1 MSERLSRRG
10 FLGMGLGAVG
20 AVSLGGASW
29 PTTVSALDK
38 CASPYK
44 ISLAQ
49 WSLNRGLFGRVKPK
63 IDNLEFAKI
72 ARSLGIDG
80 LEYVNQF
87 FKDKAKDQSYLGEM
101 KKRARDNNVESVLIM
116 CDGEGNLGEPEGA
129 KRLQAVENHYKW
141 LEAAKFLGCHSIRV
155 NAHSGGTFE
164 EQQKLVADG
173 LGRLCER
180 ATQYDLNV
188 IVENHGGLSS
198 NGKWL
203 AGVMDLVDRPNCGT
217 LPDFGNFGKYDRYLG
232 VEELMPYAK
241 GVSAKTTA
249 FDDEGN
255 DPNTDYVRMMRIV
268 RDAGYQGYV
277 GIESSLGGRMSEIE
291 AIKATKRLLERVFA
305 QQARTKPIFNG
316 KDLSGWTKIVG
327 GDWSIEDGTLI
338 GRNGQKWTTDPQ
350 KTGSWLCYDKPVRD
364 FRLELQYA
372 INARANSGIFFRA
385 ATEKNPAFTGYEMQI
400 TSYGGTSLNKGGTP
414 GAIYDVIAP
423 SKNAARAAGQWNSVT
438 ITGKGPQITIEM
450 NGQKVVDTEL
460 NRSAQGHIGLQN
472 HDERSVIRFRNIRLE
487 TL

>member
-1 MSERLSRRG
+1 MS
-10 FLGMGLGAVG
+10 LGAAG
-20 AVSLGGASW
+20 AVSLNGLGSLATRAAASQ
-29 PTTVSALDK
+29 T

-63 IDNLEFAKI
+63 IDNLDFAKI
-72 ARSLGIDG
+72 AHDLGIEG

-87 FKDKAKDQSYLGEM
+87 FKDKAKDQGYLAEM
-101 KKRARDNNVESVLIM
+101 KKRARDHDVESVLIM
-116 CDGEGNLGEPEGA
+116 CDGEGNLGEPDKA
-129 KRLQAVENHYKW
+129 KRIQAVENHYKW

-155 NAHSGGTFE
+155 NAHSKGTFE

-173 LGRLCER
+173 LGRLCRR
-180 ATQYDLNV
+180 AAQYDLNV

-203 AGVMDLVDRPNCGT
+203 AGVMKQVNLPNCGT
-217 LPDFGNFGKYDRYLG
+217 LPDFGNFREYDRYLG

-241 GVSAKTTA
+241 GVSAKTTG

-255 DPNTDYVRMMRIV
+255 DPSTDYYRMMRIV
-268 RDAGYQGYV
+268 RDTGYQGYV
-277 GIESSLGGRMSEIE
+277 GIESSLGGRMNEID
-291 AIKATKRLLERVFA
+291 AIKATKRLLEKVFA

-316 KDLSGWTKIVG
+316 KDLAGWTKIAG
-327 GDWSIEDGTLI
+327 GDWTIENGTLI

-372 INARANSGIFFRA
+372 INERANSGVFFRA

-414 GAIYDVIAP
+414 GAIYGVIAP
-423 SKNAARAAGQWNSVT
+423 SKNTARPAGQWNSVT
-438 ITGKGPQITIEM
+438 IIGKGSKITIEM
-450 NGQKVVDTEL
+450 NGEKVVETEL